1 MCDWMTLEDT
11 NDLKSMDAEG
21 EPRGEVLMAAVSD
34 TGIGIVVLNKGGSTK

>member
-1 MCDWMTLEDT
+1 MKST

-34 TGIGIVVLNKGGSTK
+34 SGIGIAVINKGGSTK